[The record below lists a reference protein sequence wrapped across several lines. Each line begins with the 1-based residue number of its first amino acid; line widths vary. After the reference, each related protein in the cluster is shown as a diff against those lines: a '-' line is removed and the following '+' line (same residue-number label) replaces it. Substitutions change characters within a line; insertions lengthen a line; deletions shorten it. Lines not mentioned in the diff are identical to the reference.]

1 MLRARVASEGIRSV
15 YPGCVVGV
23 YTPEE
28 VQDFT
33 PTPAKDMGV
42 AERVDVSE
50 VIEID
55 QDVGAFKLYVPGNEE
70 PYAAYHT
77 KEGWVTGYVNMVA
90 RIHKSEKMPE
100 DVKPEKLDS
109 LKAVNMNM
117 LESLDSIQKIK
128 IRSLLVEAG
137 VTLSPKPEQSLAGY
151 PGTGHSEE
159 IF

>member
-1 MLRARVASEGIRSV
+1 
-15 YPGCVVGV
+15 VGV

-33 PTPAKDMGV
+33 PTPAKDMGT
-42 AERVDVSE
+42 AERVDIPQ
-50 VIEID
+50 VIEVD
-55 QDVGAFKLYVPGNEE
+55 DGAFKLYIPGNDE
-70 PYAAYHT
+70 PYSAFHT
-77 KEGWVTGYVNMVA
+77 KEEWVAGYVNMVA
-90 RIHKSEKMPE
+90 RLHKADKLPD
-100 DVKPEKLDS
+100 DVKAEKLDS

-137 VTLSPKPEQSLAGY
+137 VTLSPKPEQSL
-151 PGTGHSEE
+151 PDSHGTGHSEE